1 MNMLKKLSIIFLF
14 LLLLLFGGVTFLLL
28 TQTGF
33 HFLLTQA
40 SRIIPGLTISQ
51 VEGDL
56 RNLTITDAHFT
67 ISGVDV
73 QVGELT
79 LSTDLSCIIGSK
91 LCINTLKTRNVRVIV
106 DPAQLD
112 NDQPTE
118 QSESLTDLR
127 LPFPIFVRSIDADN
141 IYVKVD
147 QIVTV
152 ELDHFVSGASWQ
164 GRAINVLPSQFKK
177 LVVTLPTSAI
187 ESISDN
193 TKPLKQ
199 SPGERIKTLF
209 SEPLL
214 PELGQFRLPL
224 DIIIQQLNG
233 IDLSLISDSSYKIK
247 SLQLNGGIVESQVR
261 LEKLIVHTTLGSVYL
276 RGQALL
282 DKAWPIELA
291 LNSDLYAN
299 ELKGLRIKANIKGS
313 LLSELALSM
322 NLSGSQRAQ
331 INLNTQLAQ
340 AGLPLT
346 LNVSSDKLKWPLIG
360 PADYQLSKLDIKLH
374 GNADQFY
381 LGLISSITGKQIPPT
396 TINLTGKGD
405 TQQFEVEQLLITLL
419 QGKLDLNGVVAW
431 SKEISWRA
439 ALAIENIKTEQQWP
453 EWPALVNGN
462 VEVKGSLYGGSWQLS
477 LDPVSIKGNIKQK
490 VLNISGA
497 IKGDS
502 TGQWDIANLLVQ
514 LGKNR
519 IDLNGEVNSKIAL
532 DANINLPTLSDI
544 LPELNGNINGF
555 IQLRGTKK
563 APKLNSQITAN
574 HLHWQDF
581 AINNLAMNSDIV
593 STDQLSGNIKLSVA
607 GLHQDNIAYKTI
619 ILNLT
624 GNEQQHQLTL
634 TADGKPVISSIN
646 LTGQFDRKKQN
657 WLGTLTQAE
666 FKTPTGLWQLNKSTA
681 INYIARQKKFT
692 MALHCWLNPKAE
704 LCFDKPIEVGSSGN
718 ISLVLKHFDLTM
730 FNTMQKDVTLTGVFT
745 GTATA
750 NWQEK
755 NTLPNV
761 NLHLDSNNVSVKT
774 KLGASSLP
782 LQFSS
787 IAINSTVKEQIV
799 KVNWGIKL
807 HNNGEFNGG
816 IQVDNPQNSRTI
828 SGSINLIQLSLRDL
842 QPILNRNESIVGM
855 VDGQLR
861 LSGSLERP
869 RIGGQINLDKVSL
882 ELLTLPIS
890 IKRGDVSL
898 VFNGSRS
905 LLTGHIATEKGDLDL
920 NGSASWDKPEDLQ
933 AKMVAKGKNI
943 RISMPPTVSLDIS
956 PNLLITATAKSI
968 DLKGD
973 VAVPWARVFIEE
985 LPPSIVSVSSDEVIL
1000 DSQLKPVT
1008 KQQQGIQINTDLSLK
1023 IGSDVWFDA
1032 FGLNAKLTGLLRVKQ
1047 DHNGLEL
1054 HGQVDIPEGR
1064 FKAYG
1069 QDLLIRKGLLIFAG
1083 PPSQPQLDIEAV
1095 RNPESTENNVTAG
1108 LKVTGFAEQ
1117 PKIEI
1122 FSDPAMSQ
1130 EQALSY
1136 LLRGQGLDSSNGD
1149 GDMMTSALIGLGVAG
1164 SGKLVGQLGETFGVK
1179 DLSLDTQGIGDNSQV
1194 VVSGYIL
1201 PGLQVK
1207 YGVGIFDALA
1217 TLTLRYRLMSNL
1229 YLEAV
1234 SGVSQALDLLY
1245 QFEF

>member
-1 MNMLKKLSIIFLF
+1 MNMLKKISIIFLL

-28 TQTGF
+28 TQTGL

-40 SRIIPGLTISQ
+40 SRIVPGLTISH
-51 VEGDL
+51 VDGDL
-56 RNLTITDAHFT
+56 RNLNIRDAHFT

-79 LSTDLSCIIGSK
+79 LSTDLSCIIRSK
-91 LCINTLKTRNVRVIV
+91 LCINSLKTRDVRVIV

-112 NDQPTE
+112 NDQSAE
-118 QSESLTDLR
+118 QSESLIDLR
-127 LPFPIFVRSIDADN
+127 SPFPIFVRSIDADN

-164 GRAINVLPSQFKK
+164 GRAINVLPSQFEK
-177 LVVTLPTSAI
+177 LVVTLPISTT

-193 TKPLKQ
+193 VEPLQQ
-199 SPGERIKTLF
+199 SPGEMIKALF
-209 SEPLL
+209 NEPLL
-214 PELGQFRLPL
+214 PDLGQFRLPL
-224 DIIIQQLNG
+224 DITIQQLDG

-247 SLQLNGGIVESQVR
+247 SLQLSGGIVESQVR
-261 LEKLIVHTTLGSVYL
+261 LEKLFVHTTLGSIYL

-282 DKAWPIELA
+282 DKAWPVELA
-291 LNSDLYAN
+291 LNGDVLTN
-299 ELKGLRIKANIKGS
+299 ELKGSRIKANLTGS
-313 LLSELALSM
+313 LLSELVLSM

-331 INLNTQLAQ
+331 INLNTQLAK

-346 LNVSSDKLKWPLIG
+346 LTVSSDKLKWPLTG
-360 PADYQLSKLDIKLH
+360 PADYQLDKLNIKLN
-374 GNADQFY
+374 GNADQFN
-381 LGLISSITGKQIPPT
+381 LGLISSITGTQIPPT
-396 TINLTGKGD
+396 TINLTGKGN
-405 TQQFEVEQLLITLL
+405 TQQFEVEHLLITLL

-431 SKEISWRA
+431 SKAISWRA

-453 EWPALVNGN
+453 EWPALVNGKAQ
-462 VEVKGSLYGGSWQLS
+462 VKGSLYGGNWQLA
-477 LDPVSIKGNIKQK
+477 LDPISIKGNIKQK
-490 VLNISGA
+490 TLNISGA
-497 IKGDS
+497 IKGNAA
-502 TGQWDIANLLVQ
+502 GQWDIANLFVQ
-514 LGKNR
+514 LGNNR
-519 IDLNGEVNSKIAL
+519 IDLNGGLNSKIAL
-532 DANINLPTLSDI
+532 DADINAPTLSDI
-544 LPELNGNINGF
+544 LPELNGSITGF
-555 IQLRGTKK
+555 IQLRGTKN
-563 APKLNSQITAN
+563 APKLNSKIIAN
-574 HLHWQDF
+574 HIHWQDL
-581 AINNLAMNSDIV
+581 AINNVEMSSDIA
-593 STDQLSGNIKLSVA
+593 STDQISGNIKLSVT
-607 GLHQDNIAYKTI
+607 GLHQDNIEYKTVL
-619 ILNLT
+619 LNLT
-624 GNEQQHQLTL
+624 GNEQQHKFTF
-634 TADGKPVISSIN
+634 TADGNPVVGSIN
-646 LTGQFDRKKQN
+646 LMGRFERQKQN

-666 FKTPTGLWQLNKSTA
+666 FKTPTGLWQINKSTA
-681 INYIARQKKFT
+681 INYIARQKKVT

-704 LCFDKPIEVGSSGN
+704 LCFDKPIEIGTSGN
-718 ISLVLKHFDLTM
+718 ISLVFKHFDLAM
-730 FNTMQKDVTLTGVFT
+730 FNTMQKDVTLAGIFT

-755 NTLPNV
+755 SILPNV
-761 NLHLDSNNVSVKT
+761 NLHLNSNNVSVKT
-774 KLGASSLP
+774 TLGTSSLP

-787 IAINSTVKEQIV
+787 IVLDSTLKNELV
-799 KVNWGIKL
+799 KVNWNVKL
-807 HNNGEFNGG
+807 RNNGEFNGG
-816 IQVDNPQNSRTI
+816 IQVDNPQNSRSI
-828 SGSINLIQLSLRDL
+828 SGNINLSQLSLRDL
-842 QPILNRNESIVGM
+842 QPILGRNESIAGM
-855 VDGQLR
+855 LDGQLR
-861 LSGSLERP
+861 LSGSLQRP

-890 IKRGDVSL
+890 IKRGDVNL

-905 LLTGHIATEKGDLDL
+905 ILTGHITTEKGDLDL
-920 NGSASWDKPEDLQ
+920 SGSASWDKPEELQ
-933 AKMVAKGKNI
+933 AKMVANGENI

-956 PNLLITATAKSI
+956 PNIVITATAKSI
-968 DLKGD
+968 DLKGA
-973 VAVPWARVFIEE
+973 VAIPRANVFIEE

-1008 KQQQGIQINTDLSLK
+1008 KQQQRIQINTDLSLK
-1023 IGSDVWFDA
+1023 IGPDVWFDA

-1083 PPSQPQLDIEAV
+1083 PPSQPRLDIEAV